1 MRLLALDLLRLLHG
15 DALQAKIVVRGVRY
29 LRTRGAGGAGALVDT
44 VWLVSAVVLSM
55 GGC

>member
-1 MRLLALDLLRLLHG
+1 MTNSTN
-15 DALQAKIVVRGVRY
+15 DAPSRIRGVRY